1 MTVKDR
7 VYLANSELTASAKGE
22 GSQDNGGN
30 VTIDPVFLILSNS
43 NIVAQAFAG
52 NGGIIELH
60 ADNFISDTLSFI
72 DATSELGND
81 GEVRIVSPEN
91 SVTGVVGL
99 LNADFGNENELLR
112 DSCASRAL
120 ADRSSLVV
128 REKKQ
133 VLSAPGDLVTMILES
148 AVFTDNCLV
157 VAR

>member
-7 VYLANSELTASAKGE
+7 VYLANNELTASAKGE

-30 VTIDPVFLILSNS
+30 VTIDPIFLILSNS
-43 NIVAQAFAG
+43 NIVAQAFVG

-91 SVTGVVGL
+91 SVTGVVGV

-112 DSCASRAL
+112 DSCASRAT
-120 ADRSSLVV
+120 ASS
-128 REKKQ
+128 
-133 VLSAPGDLVTMILES
+133 
-148 AVFTDNCLV
+148 
-157 VAR
+157 